1 MVEAEEIKRIVESMR
16 SLGTP
21 DEEIRITL
29 KEMGVPDTLISQILP
44 PEVPEA
50 PKVEEVPVEEVK
62 EEEKKEIREE
72 PEEEEERE
80 VLPREETPAEPVVPV
95 QAAEVQGS
103 QEILAGISELKGEM
117 EAVKALLREILETNR
132 KILQKLT

>member
-72 PEEEEERE
+72 PEEGE

>member
-50 PKVEEVPVEEVK
+50 PEVQEVPVEEEKKEVK
-62 EEEKKEIREE
+62 EEEREE
-72 PEEEEERE
+72 EVVEEPRETLPEEIPEEKPGEEPSIPVTGEYGE
-80 VLPREETPAEPVVPV
+80 VLAR
-95 QAAEVQGS
+95 
-103 QEILAGISELKGEM
+103 LNELKGEM
-117 EAVKALLREILETNR
+117 EAVKSLLREILETNR
-132 KILQKLT
+132 KILQRLT